1 MSAFPTGRGLGPL
14 IAAIIL
20 AGCAT
25 SGAASSAP
33 TPTATAAA
41 SALATASAAPGSL
54 SPSSTEFTGP
64 TAAPHESPL
73 SWADVLGERRTFG
86 SFTVLVDPAY
96 VGALEVRE
104 GGTTVGR
111 VYIDPHS
118 AADLPGVDVTTIVG
132 LQQFAANFVEV
143 MRADRTT
150 SDANGVY
157 SPIGPTEVAVG
168 SGRGL
173 RYGFLW
179 KDAVGN
185 VERSVNYVA
194 GIPGGILTVQTNF
207 PTPDVGRRVF
217 TDDATLV
224 RFLPVLDQIVADL
237 RL

>member
-20 AGCAT
+20 AGSAT
-25 SGAASSAP
+25 SGCASTVP
-33 TPTATAAA
+33 TPAATAAA

-104 GGTTVGR
+104 GGSTVGR
-111 VYIDPHS
+111 VYLDTYSSGDFP
-118 AADLPGVDVTTIVG
+118 AFDVTTIVG
-132 LQQFAANFVEV
+132 LREIATDFVDSF
-143 MRADRTT
+143 RADRRTIPE
-150 SDANGVY
+150 SEYA
-157 SPIGPTEVAVG
+157 PIGPTEVAVG

-173 RYGFLW
+173 RYGFVW
-179 KDAVGN
+179 KDHVGN
-185 VERSVNYVA
+185 IERVVQYVA
-194 GIPGGILTVQTNF
+194 GIPGGILFVQTNS
-207 PTPDVGRRVF
+207 PSDEHGRPAF